1 MNIENLPLLI
11 IEKVYNFIFNP
22 INNTKEEN
30 KNLCLVSKNSYNL
43 IKQND
48 KNIDNIMLNS
58 KICKSYNDL
67 KHNIKNFNV
76 IDLYKLKFGTCVI
89 RYIYNIF
96 RSSDHIF
103 LTEKYIGSAIKYILH
118 DKRINNILF
127 KKFFLICHFEVN
139 FKARYN
145 IKKENFVFSNKS
157 KYYQEKANRILDILK
172 INKHIEIKTINE
184 YISFIENFSI
194 KELFYLCYVHKS
206 RQGYYNFEF
215 LKI

>member
-11 IEKVYNFIFNP
+11 TEKIHNFTFNP

-48 KNIDNIMLNS
+48 KNIDNIILNS

-67 KHNIKNFNV
+67 KNNIKNFNV

-89 RYIYNIF
+89 RYIYNINKNK
-96 RSSDHIF
+96 IF
-103 LTEKYIGSAIKYILH
+103 LTEKYIGNIIKYILH
-118 DKRINNILF
+118 DKKINNILF
-127 KKFFLICHFEVN
+127 KKFFLICHFETN

-145 IKKENFVFSNKS
+145 IKKESFVFSNKS
-157 KYYQEKANRILDILK
+157 KYYQEKANKILDILK
-172 INKHIEIKTINE
+172 INKQIKIKTIND

-194 KELFYLCYVHKS
+194 TELFYLCYVHKS
-206 RQGYYNFEF
+206 IRGYYNFEF